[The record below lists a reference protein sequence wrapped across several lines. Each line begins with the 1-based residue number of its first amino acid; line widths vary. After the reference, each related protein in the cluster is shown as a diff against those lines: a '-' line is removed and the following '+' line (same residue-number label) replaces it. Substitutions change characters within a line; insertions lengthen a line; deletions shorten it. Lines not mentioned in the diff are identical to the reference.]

1 MTGLIILAAGESK
14 RLGKPKQNLVFRGK
28 TLLQI
33 AVEAGIKSACKPVI
47 VVLGANGDQINK
59 DFQSEKIKVVH
70 NPDWGEGMAS
80 SIRSGISELKND
92 KDVDSAS
99 IMLCDQPF
107 VNASLLD
114 DLAAKQ
120 GETGKPI
127 VACAYNN
134 TVGVPVLFGRSLF
147 GELLLLQGH
156 QGAKN
161 ILKNHEDVI
170 VSIPFKMGGIDVDTL
185 EDYERLNDLSN

>member
-14 RLGKPKQNLVFRGK
+14 RLGKPKQNLVFRDR

-33 AVEAGIKSACKPVI
+33 AVEAGIKSACKPII
-47 VVLGANGDQINK
+47 VVLGANSDQINK
-59 DFQSEKIKVVH
+59 DFQPEKIKVVH
-70 NPDWGEGMAS
+70 NSYWEEGMAS

-92 KDVDSAS
+92 KNVDSAI

-107 VNASLLD
+107 VSAGLLN

-120 GETGKPI
+120 KETGEPI
-127 VACAYNN
+127 IACSYNN
-134 TVGVPVLFGRSLF
+134 TIGVPVLFDRSLF
-147 GELLLLQGH
+147 DELLSLQGH

-161 ILKNHEDVI
+161 ILKSYEGVI
-170 VSIPFKMGGIDVDTL
+170 ITIPFEMGGIDIDTS
-185 EDYERLNDLSN
+185 EDYDRLNDLNN